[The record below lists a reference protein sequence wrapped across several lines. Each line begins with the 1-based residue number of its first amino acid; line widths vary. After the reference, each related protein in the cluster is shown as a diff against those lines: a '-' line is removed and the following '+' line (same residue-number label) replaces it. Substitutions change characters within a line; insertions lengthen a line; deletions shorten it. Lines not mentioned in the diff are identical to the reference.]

1 MTRLAHP
8 RRLTILRDDHI
19 GETLGAIFLDPSA
32 DKAEWTI
39 DLLRGYLGPRVRIV
53 KVELHGDRADLEVEV
68 HAFGP
73 EAEQLAAA
81 AQDLRRKGARR
92 AAVELFRE
100 ALALDPLSY
109 TAARG
114 MGLALVELNRQ
125 GDALVMLKRARETGP
140 ADADLFC
147 GLGQAALRQDRTA
160 SAIVYLEQ
168 ACELAPGH
176 FAARRALAELGRKP
190 KPPTRPQTV
199 AVPRP
204 PDAGVDRIRG

>member
-19 GETLGAIFLDPSA
+19 GEALGAIFLDPSA
-32 DKAEWTI
+32 DKADWTI

-53 KVELHGDRADLEVEV
+53 KVELQGDRAELDVEV
-68 HAFGP
+68 RAFSR

-81 AQDLRRKGARR
+81 AQDLRHKGGRR

-100 ALALDPLSY
+100 ALELDPLSH
-109 TAARG
+109 TAAKG
-114 MGLALVELNRQ
+114 MGLALVELARYR
-125 GDALVMLKRARETGP
+125 DALAVLKRARETGP
-140 ADADLFC
+140 ADADLLC

-160 SAIVYLEQ
+160 SAIVYLEH

-190 KPPTRPQTV
+190 KPPIRALTG
-199 AVPRP
+199 PRSP
-204 PDAGVDRIRG
+204 GAGAYRVRS